1 MKKLVLFIAFFYGSI
16 GWGGNRSFAQQI
28 DRYQVVTRNNPHV
41 MGMDSLSSL
50 SVGNGGFAVT
60 VDGTG
65 LQSFPK
71 AYAKGVPLGTMSDW
85 GWHSFQNPEGFKEEE
100 TWKEYDFG
108 RGHKEIY
115 ATQIKNDKRKK
126 AAADWFRVNPHRLI
140 RELCDYRSVLIQD
153 R

>member
-1 MKKLVLFIAFFYGSI
+1 MKKLVLFIAFVYGSI

-65 LQSFPK
+65 LQSFP
-71 AYAKGVPLGTMSDW
+71 
-85 GWHSFQNPEGFKEEE
+85 
-100 TWKEYDFG
+100 
-108 RGHKEIY
+108 
-115 ATQIKNDKRKK
+115 
-126 AAADWFRVNPHRLI
+126 
-140 RELCDYRSVLIQD
+140 
-153 R
+153 